1 MIPLRTKIIVARALC
16 SKPVGRAVST
26 AFRNRI
32 PFYGTTIDTS
42 APSVPESTKASL
54 LFRLYETAE
63 VRFVRRYLPPALDV
77 VELGSSIGVMGAQ
90 VLRVQEP
97 GRRLTCVEANPD
109 LLQPLRANTKDGGS
123 RVRIVHGAIHYP
135 EGACETV
142 GFVHGDSN
150 LDGRVGGFSAG
161 RQVQVRAFTLSE
173 VLRESG
179 FGHYALVC
187 DIEGAEAGIVVYDKA
202 ALASC
207 RLAVFELHETNFE
220 GQTYTVDRLANQL
233 LDVHGFELVD
243 RYGPVLVFGRG

>member
-1 MIPLRTKIIVARALC
+1 MLLSVKTIAARVLC
-16 SKPVGRAVST
+16 SKPVGCAVST

-32 PFYGTTIDTS
+32 PFYGTTVDTS

-54 LFRLYETAE
+54 LFRLYESAE
-63 VRFVRRYLPPALDV
+63 VRFVRRYLPSALDV
-77 VELGSSIGVMGAQ
+77 VELGSRIGVMGAQ

-142 GFVHGDSN
+142 GFVVGDSN
-150 LDGRVGGFSAG
+150 VDGRVGSSSAG
-161 RQVQVRAFTLSE
+161 PQVQVRACTLSQ
-173 VLRESG
+173 VVREAG
-179 FGHYALVC
+179 FGDYALVC
-187 DIEGAEAGIVVYDKA
+187 DIEGAEAGIVVYDEA

-207 RLAVFELHETNFE
+207 KLAVFELHETVFE
-220 GQTYTVDRLANQL
+220 GRTYTVDDLANQL
-233 LDVHGFELVD
+233 LERHRFEWVD
-243 RYGPVLVFGRG
+243 RYGPVLVVRRA